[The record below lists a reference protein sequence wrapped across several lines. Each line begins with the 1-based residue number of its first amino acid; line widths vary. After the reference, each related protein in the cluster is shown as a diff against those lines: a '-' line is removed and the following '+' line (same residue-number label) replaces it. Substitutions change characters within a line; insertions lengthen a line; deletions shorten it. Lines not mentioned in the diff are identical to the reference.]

1 MKAIQINAYGGND
14 VLKINTGAS
23 QPTAK
28 IGQVLIQVYAAS
40 INPLD
45 WKLRAGL
52 LKDWMPLQFPSTMG
66 TDVAGVITQIG
77 EGVIEYTIGDA
88 IYGSAIVLN
97 GGSGA
102 FAQFAAIN
110 VANSAPKPT
119 SLSFEETASLPL
131 VGTSAVQALE
141 DHIHLNV
148 GQKIL
153 IHGGAGGIGTI
164 AIQIAKAMGGY
175 VATTVNSDDK
185 DCVKSLGADVV
196 IDYKTS
202 SFETELSGYDAV
214 FDTVGGEVTNT
225 SFTVLKPGG
234 VLVSMMGQP
243 NVDLA
248 KKYGVQAIGQNT
260 LVDRN
265 HLQRLAQLVEEN
277 KIKAQIDKIYSLDDI
292 QAAFVQQENQ
302 HPRGKVVIRI
312 K

>member
-1 MKAIQINAYGGND
+1 MKAIQIHGYGSND
-14 VLKINTGAS
+14 VLKINIGAS
-23 QPTAK
+23 QPTTK
-28 IGQVLIQVYAAS
+28 KGQVLVQVYAAS
-40 INPLD
+40 INPVD
-45 WKLRAGL
+45 WKLRAGY
-52 LKDWMPLQFPSTMG
+52 LKDWMPLQFPATMG
-66 TDVAGVITQIG
+66 GDVAGVVTQIG

-102 FAQFAAIN
+102 FAQFAAVN

-119 SLSFEETASLPL
+119 SLSFEEAASLPL

-234 VLVSMMGQP
+234 VLVSMMDQP

>member
-1 MKAIQINAYGGND
+1 MKAIQIHGYGSND
-14 VLKINTGAS
+14 VLKINIGAS
-23 QPTAK
+23 QPTTK
-28 IGQVLIQVYAAS
+28 KGQVLVQVYAAS
-40 INPLD
+40 INPVD
-45 WKLRAGL
+45 WKLRAGY
-52 LKDWMPLQFPSTMG
+52 LKDWMPLQFPATMG
-66 TDVAGVITQIG
+66 GDVAGVVTQIG

-102 FAQFAAIN
+102 FAQFAAVN

-119 SLSFEETASLPL
+119 SLSFEEAASLPL

-234 VLVSMMGQP
+234 VLVSMMDQP

-277 KIKAQIDKIYSLDDI
+277 KIKAQIDKIYSLDEI